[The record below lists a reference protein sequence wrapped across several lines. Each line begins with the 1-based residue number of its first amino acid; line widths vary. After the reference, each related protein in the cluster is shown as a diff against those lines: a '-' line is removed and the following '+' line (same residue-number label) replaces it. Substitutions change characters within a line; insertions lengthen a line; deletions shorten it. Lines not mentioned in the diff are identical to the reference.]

1 MDLIN
6 DSVMNRLTG
15 DFIKLSK
22 VLGELNITVSA
33 KQMSELVSA
42 LLENAIA
49 DNIDG
54 AIAPKVDSE
63 PDILYNGNS
72 VEIKTSTGETWRGG
86 TFSKRP
92 GYYLFVKWELNHNGS
107 PRFYI
112 AGVQLQ
118 ESDWKK
124 TKSKTYYATTFGKKE
139 LFAKHN
145 SVTEYVGSIEQS
157 FSKNGNVKGLK
168 VNTE

>member
-1 MDLIN
+1 MIEVKDMDLIN

-22 VLGELNITVSA
+22 VLDELNITVSA

-63 PDILYNGNS
+63 PDILYNRNS

-92 GYYLFVKWELNHNGS
+92 GYYVYVKWELNHNGS

-124 TKSKTYYATTFGKKE
+124 RNLRLTT
-139 LFAKHN
+139 LPL
-145 SVTEYVGSIEQS
+145 SVRKNCLPSTTALLSMSVALSRPSIRM
-157 FSKNGNVKGLK
+157 V
-168 VNTE
+168 T